1 MTTIAEHKLYLF
13 RQIDQ
18 LPEESVCELE
28 KIIAKLSFKQIPQS
42 NIKTEGFSYQQI
54 EDIKTLWNEGI
65 ASGCA
70 GQLNMQ
76 AIREEALRRYNGVN
90 KNSDII

>member
-1 MTTIAEHKLYLF
+1 MTLAEHKLSLF

-18 LPEESVCELE
+18 LSEESLIELE
-28 KIIAKLSFKQIPQS
+28 KIIAKLFFKQTPQF
-42 NIKTEGFSYQQI
+42 NTKIEEFSTQQVD
-54 EDIKTLWNEGI
+54 EIKTLWNEGI

-70 GQLNMQ
+70 GQLDMQ

-90 KNSDII
+90 KNGDVI

>member
-1 MTTIAEHKLYLF
+1 MTIAEHKLSLF

-18 LPEESVCELE
+18 MPEELLIELE

-42 NIKTEGFSYQQI
+42 NIKTEEFSSQQI
-54 EDIKTLWNEGI
+54 EGIKTLWNEGV

-76 AIREEALRRYNGVN
+76 TIREEALRRYNGVN
-90 KNSDII
+90 KNGDVV

>member
-1 MTTIAEHKLYLF
+1 MTIAEHKLYLF

-18 LPEESVCELE
+18 MSEDSLIELE
-28 KIIAKLSFKQIPQS
+28 KIIAKLRFKQISQS
-42 NIKTEGFSYQQI
+42 TTKTEEFSAQQV
-54 EDIKTLWNEGI
+54 EEIKTLWNEGI

-76 AIREEALRRYNGVN
+76 VIREEALRRHSGVN
-90 KNSDII
+90 KNGDVV

>member
-1 MTTIAEHKLYLF
+1 MTTIAEHKLSLF

-18 LPEESVCELE
+18 MPEELIFEVEQFIS
-28 KIIAKLSFKQIPQS
+28 KLRFKQTSQI
-42 NIKTEGFSYQQI
+42 IKTEEFSTQQVD
-54 EDIKTLWNEGI
+54 EIKTLWNEGI

-70 GQLNMQ
+70 GQLDMQ

-90 KNSDII
+90 KNGDVI

>member
-1 MTTIAEHKLYLF
+1 MTIAEHKLYLF

-18 LPEESVCELE
+18 MPEDSLIELE

-42 NIKTEGFSYQQI
+42 TTKTEEFSVQQV
-54 EDIKTLWNEGI
+54 EEIKTLWNEGI

-76 AIREEALRRYNGVN
+76 AIREEALRRHNGVN
-90 KNSDII
+90 KSGDVV

>member
-1 MTTIAEHKLYLF
+1 MTIAEHKLILF

-18 LPEESVCELE
+18 MPEELLIELE

-42 NIKTEGFSYQQI
+42 NIKMKEFSTQQI
-54 EDIKTLWNEGI
+54 EEIKALWNEGI
-65 ASGCA
+65 NSGCA

-76 AIREEALRRYNGVN
+76 AIREKALRRHNGVN
-90 KNSDII
+90 KNGNVI

>member
-1 MTTIAEHKLYLF
+1 MTIAEHKLSLF

-18 LPEESVCELE
+18 MPEELLIELE
-28 KIIAKLSFKQIPQS
+28 KIIAKLSFKQTPQS
-42 NIKTEGFSYQQI
+42 NIKTKEFSTQQI
-54 EDIKTLWNEGI
+54 ENIKALWNEGI

-76 AIREEALRRYNGVN
+76 AIREEALRRHNGVN
-90 KNSDII
+90 NGDVV